1 MAILFDKQHV
11 SLRSVKDVAEIC
23 QPLFKQI
30 NLSYFHYARFYKDG
44 TIFALYS
51 RTDWH
56 DYFWT
61 QKFETRAPL
70 PDNNLV
76 IDRAKVTLWRGGAV
90 QDHVIETARNDFNL
104 DHPLSITIP
113 QKDHFESFSFGTET
127 GNDAIINQYFSQMQ
141 SLLHF
146 THRFRDQASHLIKEG
161 SRTRVAV
168 PQAQVARELKLLD
181 RASEQGQLIDTP
193 SGRVQL
199 SPKETAIARSLC
211 WGMHAKAIAERHQRS
226 VRTIE
231 THIERIKLK
240 LGVRRQSDVVALLVG
255 QLLW

>member
-11 SLRSVKDVAEIC
+11 SLRSVKDVADIC
-23 QPLFKQI
+23 QPLFQQV
-30 NLSYFHYARFYKDG
+30 NLSYFHYARFYQDG

-61 QKFETRAPL
+61 HKFETRAPL
-70 PDNNLV
+70 PDNDLI
-76 IDRAKVTLWRGGAV
+76 IDRAKVTLWRSGAV
-90 QDHVIETARNDFNL
+90 QDNVIDAARNHFNL

-113 QKDHFESFSFGTET
+113 QKDHFESFSFGTHS
-127 GNDAIINQYFSQMQ
+127 GNDAIINQYFSHMQ
-141 SLLHF
+141 TLLHF
-146 THRFRDQASHLIKEG
+146 THQFRDQASHLIQEG
-161 SRTRVAV
+161 EQTRVAV
-168 PQAQVARELKLLD
+168 PQAQVARELKLLKH
-181 RASEQGQLIDTP
+181 ASKQGQTIRTP
-193 SGRVQL
+193 AGAVQL

-211 WGMHAKAIAERHQRS
+211 WGMQAKAIAERHHRS

-231 THIERIKLK
+231 THIEHIKHK
-240 LGVRRQSDVVALLVG
+240 LGVRRQSDVIALLVG